1 MKANIWKM
9 YVYQFLTGLHLITGI
24 LVPFFTE
31 EGGMNFPWVMGLQA
45 WFWFW
50 QCAFEVPTGI
60 IADVWGRKRSI
71 VAGSIM
77 FLCGIAAYVSFP
89 HLLMFFL
96 GSFFWALGLALVSGA
111 DESLLYDS
119 LIADNREH
127 KSKKIID
134 NFNGLH
140 RLGWA
145 IGAPLASG
153 IGYLIGLK
161 EVIYCMAIPFS
172 LALFIAFTLKE
183 PSRKRASYRK
193 TLESA
198 WETIRNKKALRMLT
212 VNDVLIAG
220 SLITS
225 IWLHQQLLGE
235 LEVPIVWFGWV
246 QTGFMGVT
254 VLILLGELVAMLEK
268 MMGSKRGYLL
278 LSALMPA
285 FGIMI
290 FGFVAS
296 PVLAIVLAITVL
308 GFGFARGS
316 PLMNYFNKHVD
327 SRERATAASLRNA
340 LQSLAAVFFHLII
353 VGVSYW
359 SLPFSFFILG
369 ASIGVTS
376 LFIPLK
382 EEYLID

>member
-1 MKANIWKM
+1 M
-9 YVYQFLTGLHLITGI
+9 YVYQFLTGLHLITGV

-31 EGGMNFPWVMGLQA
+31 KGGMNFSWVMGLQA

-71 VAGSIM
+71 VTGSIM
-77 FLCGIAAYVSFP
+77 FLCGIAAYVNIP
-89 HLLMFFL
+89 HWRMFFL
-96 GSFFWALGLALVSGA
+96 GSFLWALGLALVSGA

-119 LIADNREH
+119 LVADGREH
-127 KSKKIID
+127 ESKKIID

-153 IGYLIGLK
+153 IGYLVGLK

-183 PSRKRASYRK
+183 PPRKKTSYRE
-193 TLESA
+193 TIESA
-198 WETIRNKKALRMLT
+198 WKTIRGKKALRMIT
-212 VNDVLIAG
+212 MNDVLIAG
-220 SLITS
+220 SFITS
-225 IWLHQQLLGE
+225 IWLHQRLLGE
-235 LEVPIVWFGWV
+235 LSVPIVWFGWV
-246 QTGFMGVT
+246 QTGLMGIATFLLLSGLVVT
-254 VLILLGELVAMLEK
+254 LEK
-268 MMGSKRGYLL
+268 ISGSRHGYLL
-278 LSALMPA
+278 LSAFLPG
-285 FGIMI
+285 FGII
-290 FGFVAS
+290 AFGFVTS
-296 PVLAIVLAITVL
+296 PALAIFLAIMVL

-340 LQSLAAVFFHLII
+340 FQSLAATFFNFVIGII
-353 VGVSYW
+353 AAW
-359 SLPFSFFILG
+359 SLTCSFIFVGAAICFIALCC
-369 ASIGVTS
+369 
-376 LFIPLK
+376 PLK